1 MAILVQ
7 VHDSCILFNYVT
19 FLISFSMFVMQQIF
33 YDKSYYK
40 YMQFKKNIYILYFF
54 DALGSLHV
62 LKTCVKAQKPVCFFP
77 PPATVLTKQQKAALI
92 ISAILYQ

>member
-19 FLISFSMFVMQQIF
+19 FLNSFSMFVMQQIF

-40 YMQFKKNIYILYFF
+40 YMQLKKKKYIYYIFLM
-54 DALGSLHV
+54 L
-62 LKTCVKAQKPVCFFP
+62 
-77 PPATVLTKQQKAALI
+77 
-92 ISAILYQ
+92 

>member
-19 FLISFSMFVMQQIF
+19 FLNSFSMFVMQQIF

-40 YMQFKKNIYILYFF
+40 YMQFKNIYIYVIFF
-54 DALGSLHV
+54 
-62 LKTCVKAQKPVCFFP
+62 
-77 PPATVLTKQQKAALI
+77 
-92 ISAILYQ
+92 